1 MKSFRD
7 ELIDRMK
14 TGWGRFVLASDNIEN
29 GETPESGRKTPISSE
44 TFNIENLQLQKKS
57 IFIGI
62 IQ

>member
-1 MKSFRD
+1 VVRSPTEAFCNNFEWRNPVSP
-7 ELIDRMK
+7 EL
-14 TGWGRFVLASDNIEN
+14 DNIEN
-29 GETPESGRKTPISSE
+29 GETPESGQKTPISSE